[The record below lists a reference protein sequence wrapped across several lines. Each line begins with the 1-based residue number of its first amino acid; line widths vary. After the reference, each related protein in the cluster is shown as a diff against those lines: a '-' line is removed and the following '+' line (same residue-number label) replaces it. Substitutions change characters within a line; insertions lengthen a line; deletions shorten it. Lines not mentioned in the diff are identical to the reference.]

1 MTNTNEQTDRSAP
14 RQSGRL
20 PVWIGVGRAS
30 AGAIIF
36 SLPMMMTMEMWWI
49 GFHIEPFR
57 LIALILLSLPLY
69 VGISSMIGFREEK
82 HLWDNIIDVLVAY
95 ALAFCASALVL
106 LAFRVITSETAPDE
120 VFSMIL
126 LQAVPGSLGALLA
139 RSQLSTGQKDQD
151 SQEEKYTGELI
162 ILITGA
168 LFLAFNVAPT
178 EEMVLISYLMTP
190 WHSIALV
197 IFTVLVMHM
206 FTVGSESLA
215 KSGSGAWSAHRRLFI
230 RFTAI
235 GYVLAFAVSVF
246 MLWVFGRSENDS
258 LQHFIS
264 TAVVLS
270 FPAGV
275 GAAASRLII

>member
-1 MTNTNEQTDRSAP
+1 
-14 RQSGRL
+14 
-20 PVWIGVGRAS
+20 
-30 AGAIIF
+30 
-36 SLPMMMTMEMWWI
+36 MEMWWI